1 MRPTEKATGN
11 AAGVVMT
18 GRDSDD
24 PMSEGEKLAKLLK
37 STNRTQKQL
46 AAGAGVSTA
55 AVHRWLNTPEF
66 SLRMWRTIAD
76 GLQKI
81 GLNPREIRPE
91 FPIGPIGTAQ
101 QDLTKIVVG
110 WPREQLRQLKTVLE
124 ADGPSRDI
132 LLAYINGAL
141 HYSEE

>member
-1 MRPTEKATGN
+1 
-11 AAGVVMT
+11 
-18 GRDSDD
+18 
-24 PMSEGEKLAKLLK
+24 MSEGEKLAKLLK
-37 STNRTQKQL
+37 STNKTQKAL
-46 AAGAGVSTA
+46 ASAAGVTTA

-76 GLQKI
+76 GLQRI

-101 QDLTKIVVG
+101 QDLTRVVAG
-110 WPREQLRQLKTVLE
+110 WSREQLREMKTVLE

-141 HYSEE
+141 RYSEE